1 MTKRTCALTIKW
13 ILCIAIMPGAQV
25 FAQVN
30 TANVVGIVEDST
42 EARIPDAT
50 LKLINTL
57 TGTENGSTTS
67 HNGVFL
73 LPGVLPGSYMLEIE
87 REGFATAQVTGLI
100 LNMGDTKNLL
110 IHLRIGSVTETV
122 QIDASGVTINTVDAS
137 VSTVIDRKFV
147 ANIPLNG
154 RSFQDLISM
163 TSGVLTDSPQA
174 IAGQL
179 GANGGLSVNGQRTNA
194 NYFMVDGV
202 SANFGTASLTGSR
215 KIPADGSLPG
225 LTALGTTQSLA
236 SVDALEEFRI
246 LGSNYS
252 AEYGGTLG
260 GQFTLATRSGTN
272 AIHGDLYD
280 SRRYN
285 PPDSIDWFEGR
296 IQPSYYYSSGYTSF
310 IPYHQN
316 DFGGTLG
323 FPIILPSV
331 YDGRERTSLFLSFEQ
346 MHVHEPTAFLTQYVP
361 SRQIRKDAPSELQ
374 AVLDEFPLSNSNGQ
388 SEPLMDPYIAYFS
401 MPGNVRATS
410 IRLDHAF
417 SPKLQA
423 FLRYSGSPSDSQAL
437 NLSSLTST
445 HGYIQTMTFG
455 AAARLSATRSN
466 DFRLGYASN
475 ASQLGTSLSAYYA
488 ADIYV
493 APLTNLL
500 TDLGVPDSHAS
511 ARGQA
516 YIHIPGIGEST
527 IDVDQATSS
536 LRQWNFRDT
545 FSLQAGRHFLRLGI
559 DDRHIVS
566 NVTPA
571 PLSVEADFFD
581 QDSLLNNLASD
592 ISITRTQPAT
602 PIFNEFSAFLQDE
615 WKVSK
620 SLTLSSGLRW
630 EVDPA
635 PHGKNGADAYTL
647 LGRIAS
653 PATLQLAPRG
663 TPLWHTSWFNF
674 APRLGLAWSA
684 NNKPGQEVVV
694 RAGVGVYFD
703 SANLPAAEAFNAIGF
718 SATAHPENVP
728 VPVTAAQL
736 DFSTTPAAPYTNTT
750 VFAFPRHLQLPYT
763 LQWNVAVEKALGR
776 NQTLTASWVGA
787 SGQRLLQERRTNIN
801 SENPEFGEIN
811 YFPGGITSNY
821 QSLQL
826 KFQRSIA
833 PGIQALASYVWAHG
847 LDFGSTDPEFPL
859 THGNS
864 DLDVRHNLQ
873 AALSWD
879 GRKLSGNW
887 LHRNLIGGWGTDG
900 RFTARTGFPV
910 NLMGN
915 LFSDPGTGERYY
927 SGVDLIPGRPLYL
940 HGSEYPGG
948 RIFNGG
954 PAVTNPA
961 FDLPA
966 GSAAGNAPR
975 NLLRG
980 FGDFQVNAAIR
991 REIYIYHRLN
1001 LQLRA
1006 ESFNLFNHPAFG
1018 FIDPVLSNALFG
1030 QSTLLLNQSFGSAGP
1045 LYEPGGPRSLQ
1056 FSVRLHF

>member
-1 MTKRTCALTIKW
+1 
-13 ILCIAIMPGAQV
+13 MPGAQV

-57 TGTENGSTTS
+57 TGAENGSTTS
-67 HNGVFL
+67 HSGVFL
-73 LPGVLPGSYMLEIE
+73 LPGVLPGSYMLQIE

-137 VSTVIDRKFV
+137 VSTEIDRKFI

-174 IAGQL
+174 MAGQL
-179 GANGGLSVNGQRTNA
+179 GANGGLSVNGQRTSA
-194 NYFMVDGV
+194 NYFMVDGI

-236 SVDALEEFRI
+236 SVDALEEFRV

-252 AEYGGTLG
+252 AEYGGTPG
-260 GQFTLATRSGTN
+260 GQFTLITRSGTEAGEN
-272 AIHGDLYD
+272 AVHGSIYNY
-280 SRRYN
+280 RRYN
-285 PPDSIDWFEGR
+285 EYDSIDWFEGFNNG
-296 IQPSYYYSSGYTSF
+296 INKVISYQTGYSGG
-310 IPYHQN
+310 IPYIQN
-316 DFGGTLG
+316 DFGDTLG
-323 FPIILPSV
+323 FPVMPLRPHNKSA
-331 YDGRERTSLFLSFEQ
+331 RTFLFSSFEGVRVSQ
-346 MHVHEPTAFLTQYVP
+346 PTPFLTQYIPSNTTINEAPSALQSILKDFPSSSTYVP
-361 SRQIRKDAPSELQ
+361 SNAQPTSL
-374 AVLDEFPLSNSNGQ
+374 V
-388 SEPLMDPYIAYFS
+388 PYIDFS
-401 MPGNVRATS
+401 PLPSRLSATGV
-410 IRLDHAF
+410 RLDHTF
-417 SPKLQA
+417 SAKLA
-423 FLRYSGSPSDSQAL
+423 VFFRYSNSPSDNQAK

-445 HGYIQTMTFG
+445 HIYTQTMAFG
-455 AAARLSATRSN
+455 ATSQLSAMRSN
-466 DFRLGYASN
+466 DFRLGFARSN
-475 ASQLGTSLSAYYA
+475 SHLNTSLMSSYYS
-488 ADIYV
+488 DGT
-493 APLTNLL
+493 LRTLNLL
-500 TDLGVPDSHAS
+500 TDLGVPDSYSS

-527 IDVDQATSS
+527 IDVDQAFSS
-536 LRQWNFRDT
+536 LRQWNLRDT
-545 FSLQAGRHFLRLGI
+545 FSLQAGRHFLRFGV

-566 NVTPA
+566 NVNPA

-581 QDSLLNNLASD
+581 QNSLLNNLVSD

-620 SLTLSSGLRW
+620 SLILSSGLRW

-647 LGRIAS
+647 LGSTAS

-663 TPLWHTSWFNF
+663 TSLWHTSWFNV

-684 NNKPGQEVVV
+684 GNKPGQEMVV

-703 SANLPAAEAFNAIGF
+703 SDNRPAAEAFSAIGF
-718 SATAHPENVP
+718 SATAHSENVP
-728 VPVTAAQL
+728 VPVTEAQL

-763 LQWNVAVEKALGR
+763 LQWNVAIEKALGK
-776 NQTLTASWVGA
+776 NQTLSASWVGA

-801 SENPEFGEIN
+801 GENPEFGEIN
-811 YFPGGITSNY
+811 SFHGGITSNY

-833 PGIQALASYVWAHG
+833 PGLQALTSYVWSHA
-847 LDFGSTDPEFPL
+847 LDYGSTAPEFPM
-859 THGNS
+859 TRGNS

-873 AALSWD
+873 LVLSWD
-879 GRKLSGNW
+879 EHRLSGNW
-887 LHRNLIGGWGTDG
+887 ARKFFFGGWGADV
-900 RFTARTGFPV
+900 RFTARSAFPV

-927 SGVDLIPGRPLYL
+927 SGVDLIPDRPLYL

-948 RIFNGG
+948 HIFNGG
-954 PAVTNPA
+954 PTVSNPA

-980 FGDFQVNAAIR
+980 FGDFQFNAGIL
-991 REIYIYHRLN
+991 REIHLHHSLI
-1001 LQLRA
+1001 LQFRA
-1006 ESFNLFNHPAFG
+1006 ESFNFSNHPDLG

-1030 QSTLLLNQSFGSAGP
+1030 QAKLLLNQSFGPAGP